1 MKNADLNEKK
11 WTILIIR
18 KELFI
23 ITMANDTPENM
34 TKQQRYHKR
43 NKEIK
48 EILKSTI
55 NRKKIKPKS
64 I

>member
-1 MKNADLNEKK
+1 
-11 WTILIIR
+11 
-18 KELFI
+18 
-23 ITMANDTPENM
+23 MANDTPENM
-34 TKQQRYHKR
+34 TEQQRYHKR

-55 NRKKIKPKS
+55 NRKKVKPKS